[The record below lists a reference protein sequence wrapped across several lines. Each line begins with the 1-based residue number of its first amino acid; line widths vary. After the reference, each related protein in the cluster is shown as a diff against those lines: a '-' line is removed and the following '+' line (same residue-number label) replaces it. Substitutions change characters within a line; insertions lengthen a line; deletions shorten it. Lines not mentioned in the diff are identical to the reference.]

1 MQTMKLVPAVLIAVP
16 LLAGACGRRTTGSGE
31 QARTESGQD
40 VRPAQQADASGEAG
54 RVVMDSIE
62 LGKGLSPDGDITG
75 ETSTFTSGEPVFAG
89 VKVESLS
96 PGTTLRLE
104 WIGPEGKAVSTD
116 DMVVPADARVIT
128 LSGKD
133 TSGWAPGTYRV
144 QVAVGGADAGSKS
157 FSIGQSTTAD

>member
-31 QARTESGQD
+31 QARTEPAQD
-40 VRPAQQADASGEAG
+40 VRSAQTADSSGGAVG
-54 RVVMDSIE
+54 VVMDSIE
-62 LGKGLSPDGDITG
+62 LGKGLSPDGDVTG
-75 ETSTFTSGEPVFAG
+75 QTTSFTSGDSVFAG

-96 PGTTLRLE
+96 PGTSLRLE
-104 WIGPEGKAVSTD
+104 WIGPEGNAVSTD
-116 DMVVPADARVIT
+116 EMVVPAEARVIT

-144 QVAVGGADAGSKS
+144 QVAVGGADAGSKT
-157 FSIGQSTTAD
+157 FSIGQATTAD